1 MHPSDD
7 DDITQEE
14 LTTSNLPRLVPIT
27 SNDTDCLVAVSRSES
42 ILTRSSSVISRE
54 STSSSSNNSSSI
66 LSTDMLQD
74 EFSGVFERKMED
86 APIIAVEL
94 KNKTNDETNNDK
106 EVCIDDTIKQEQ
118 QQQQQSQPQL
128 QSKEEEQNETDDI
141 IEKETTNEEN
151 NQKQELVAEEMKVK
165 VDIETMEKVNEL
177 LSPAEGGNNGEK
189 KEKEIEWIS
198 RLKENKNEGEKEEG
212 EKGDDTETVEDAPG
226 CGVGCGVGESVGVGS
241 GVSSMQPLKML
252 RKGATAVVG
261 GTMVGVGLVMIPL
274 PTPFGAVVAS
284 GGLAVLGT
292 EFTEAKELNDRL
304 IVGAKGHFNTARNAL
319 VKGIESMDQKGFNAD
334 SSTSA
339 SASASGDI
347 PSTNNT
353 ISKSSSEKDEIEKNN
368 TVIKLS
374 ASASSSFGWDDANEN
389 GNGNG
394 NDDNNEDSTDDSPL
408 WLHMNPIE
416 QERQEKLAKEKYRR
430 ENQTY
435 YEQTKEN
442 LTKRTGKFLSRNIL
456 PLIKK
461 KEVEEETEE
470 NLSTGGTNDDGND
483 NSDDPVVVA
492 AKEEEEEEEEEEKE
506 KDISQINETSGTVTK
521 TEKEVGEENDEGY
534 VVISPKDDII

>member
-7 DDITQEE
+7 DDITQD
-14 LTTSNLPRLVPIT
+14 LTTTNLPRLVPIA
-27 SNDTDCLVAVSRSES
+27 SNDTDCLLAVSRSES

-54 STSSSSNNSSSI
+54 STSSNNSSSL

-74 EFSGVFERKMED
+74 ELSGVFERKMED
-86 APIIAVEL
+86 DHIVVEAA
-94 KNKTNDETNNDK
+94 KNKSTNDETNNDK
-106 EVCIDDTIKQEQ
+106 EVCINDTIKQEQ
-118 QQQQQSQPQL
+118 QQS
-128 QSKEEEQNETDDI
+128 QSKEEKRNETDDI
-141 IEKETTNEEN
+141 TEKETKINEEN
-151 NQKQELVAEEMKVK
+151 NQKQELLVEEMKVK

-177 LSPAEGGNNGEK
+177 LPSPVGNNGEK
-189 KEKEIEWIS
+189 KEEEIEWIS
-198 RLKENKNEGEKEEG
+198 RLKEKENEG
-212 EKGDDTETVEDAPG
+212 EKGDDTETVEDLPG
-226 CGVGCGVGESVGVGS
+226 CGVSCGVGGRVGAGVGT

-292 EFTEAKELNDRL
+292 EFTEAKELNERL
-304 IVGAKGHFNTARNAL
+304 IDGAKGHFNTARNAL
-319 VKGIESMDQKGFNAD
+319 VKGIESMDQKDSNAD
-334 SSTSA
+334 SSTNSA
-339 SASASGDI
+339 DAGGDI

-353 ISKSSSEKDEIEKNN
+353 ISKSSSEKDEAEGAN

-374 ASASSSFGWDDANEN
+374 ASSSFGGDDGNEN
-389 GNGNG
+389 GNSEG

-416 QERQEKLAKEKYRR
+416 QERQEKLAKERYRR

-461 KEVEEETEE
+461 KEVEVETEE
-470 NLSTGGTNDDGND
+470 NLSTTGTNDDGND
-483 NSDDPVVVA
+483 NSDDPIVVVVV
-492 AKEEEEEEEEEEKE
+492 AKEEEEKE
-506 KDISQINETSGTVTK
+506 TSLPNETFGTQTTDVTK
-521 TEKEVGEENDEGY
+521 TEEEVDNNRTVGEENDDGY

>member
-7 DDITQEE
+7 DDDITQE

-27 SNDTDCLVAVSRSES
+27 SNDTDCLLAVSRSES
-42 ILTRSSSVISRE
+42 ILTRSS
-54 STSSSSNNSSSI
+54 TSSSNNSSSL
-66 LSTDMLQD
+66 LSTDMLLQD
-74 EFSGVFERKMED
+74 ELSGVFERKMED
-86 APIIAVEL
+86 DDPIAVVEAV
-94 KNKTNDETNNDK
+94 KNNNTNDEINNDK
-106 EVCIDDTIKQEQ
+106 EVCIDDTIKHG
-118 QQQQQSQPQL
+118 QQQSQ
-128 QSKEEEQNETDDI
+128 SKEEKQNETDDSI
-141 IEKETTNEEN
+141 TGKERTTTNEEEN
-151 NQKQELVAEEMKVK
+151 NQKQELLVEEMKVK
-165 VDIETMEKVNEL
+165 VDIETMEKVNKL
-177 LSPAEGGNNGEK
+177 LPSPVGNNGEK

-198 RLKENKNEGEKEEG
+198 RLKE
-212 EKGDDTETVEDAPG
+212 KGDDTETVEDPPG
-226 CGVGCGVGESVGVGS
+226 CGIGCGVGESVGTGVGT
-241 GVSSMQPLKML
+241 GVSSSMQRPLKML

-319 VKGIESMDQKGFNAD
+319 VKGIEGMDKKD
-334 SSTSA
+334 TSA
-339 SASASGDI
+339 ASAGAGGDI

-353 ISKSSSEKDEIEKNN
+353 ISKSLSEKDEAEGAN

-374 ASASSSFGWDDANEN
+374 ASTSTSFGGDDGNEN
-389 GNGNG
+389 GNSNSKGS
-394 NDDNNEDSTDDSPL
+394 DDNNEDSTDDSPL

-416 QERQEKLAKEKYRR
+416 LERQEKLAKDKYRR

-442 LTKRTGKFLSRNIL
+442 FTKRTGKFLSRNIL

-461 KEVEEETEE
+461 KEVGEKTEDI
-470 NLSTGGTNDDGND
+470 LSTTGTNDDEND

-492 AKEEEEEEEEEEKE
+492 KEEEEKE
-506 KDISQINETSGTVTK
+506 TSLPNETFGTETTDVTK
-521 TEKEVGEENDEGY
+521 TEKEVDNNRTVGEENEDGY
-534 VVISPKDDII
+534 FLVGPQDDII